1 MFSLTLDL
9 WRAFLEHFLTPQ
21 RTIEDFVRTL
31 NDDTLPELI
40 NKASDQN
47 PRIKQAAIEF
57 IRWLAKFHPS
67 FSASIYTYIVQ
78 LPKNPAASRL
88 FRNRLE
94 LVITLLPDFPLSDT
108 DTYLESIM
116 HLVILATEH
125 SHVEVREVGIAL
137 LKRLHSMVGSSRILH
152 FTQGMKSSLFE
163 VSLYDRLN
171 HSTNLMR
178 IPCTFYLV
186 HYSRR
191 AIYPQTHSAN
201 FCPQT

>member
-125 SHVEVREVGIAL
+125 SRVEV
-137 LKRLHSMVGSSRILH
+137 SILH